1 MALEPFAKVIQ
12 VMYIMG
18 VRAAAA
24 AVFIIVGSLPAA
36 SDKFSV
42 AVGRRFGAAAA
53 TGSVFAFL
61 CYRVERTIFQNDK
74 VAVKAAHGVV
84 AF

>member
-1 MALEPFAKVIQ
+1 MAFEPLAEVIQ
-12 VMYIMG
+12 VMDIID
-18 VRAAAA
+18 RTAA
-24 AVFIIVGSLPAA
+24 AVFIISRSLPAA

-61 CYRVERTIFQNDK
+61 CYRVERAVFQNDK
-74 VAVKAAHGVV
+74 IAVEAAHRVV
-84 AF
+84 TF